1 MDNHLKYNDL
11 SYQAYKSIKAMILTD
26 KLHPGQKIIQEK
38 LADELGIS
46 RMPLHK
52 AFQML
57 ENELLVEHV
66 PRRGIFVKNVDLN
79 EIADAFECRE
89 AIEGLAARRAA
100 QVITPS
106 EIQFLYDLFSPF
118 SSDPTNADLIK
129 YEEADYTFH
138 NTLIRISGNRILE
151 KMEMLGNVITQTY
164 QRGLIRGPVETYQ
177 EHMDIIDAL
186 ANNDGIK
193 AERLLKNHFSKS
205 RAKILERIEEQKSEG
220 FRLNSGLAY

>member
-1 MDNHLKYNDL
+1 MELHLEYYDL
-11 SYQAYKSIKAMILTD
+11 SVQAYKKIKTMILSN
-26 KLHPGQKIIQEK
+26 KLAPGQKIIQEK
-38 LADELGIS
+38 LAEELGVS

-57 ENELLVEHV
+57 ENELLVEHI

-100 QVITPS
+100 QTITPRD
-106 EIQFLYDLFSPF
+106 IQFLRDLFSPF
-118 SSDPTNADLIK
+118 SSDPANADLIR
-129 YEEADYTFH
+129 YEEADLTFH

-151 KMEMLGNVITQTY
+151 KMEMLGNVITRTY
-164 QRGLIRGPVETYQ
+164 QRGLIRGPGETYR

-186 ANNDGIK
+186 AIKNGDK
-193 AERLLKNHFSKS
+193 AELLLRNHFRKS
-205 RAKILERIEEQKSEG
+205 REKILQKIKEEQTKE
-220 FRLNSGLAY
+220 A